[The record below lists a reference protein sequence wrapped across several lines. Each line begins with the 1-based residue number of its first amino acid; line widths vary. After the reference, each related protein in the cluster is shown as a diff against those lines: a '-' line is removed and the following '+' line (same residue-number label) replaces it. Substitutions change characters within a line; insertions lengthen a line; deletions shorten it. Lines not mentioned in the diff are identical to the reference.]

1 MRRTNSK
8 SLEPQEEV
16 EGTGPSTWSSE
27 DRMLVV
33 ARLHDLEVVNQRLA
47 AERNQL
53 QRQLN
58 HVLHRL
64 ASDRFSEGVS
74 SLQELTHAVR
84 FLLGPRISDS
94 SGGDEA
100 TAAETATVPA
110 PLASGES
117 INLLSSFMESNGR
130 FSAVEYSSLSDAFE
144 DLNLRQ
150 DPVSQV
156 SLGISTQNGSSPSAS
171 VITGIPDNSVG
182 GSTPMRAS
190 RASFPTVIYDSS
202 DEGAKELSDFGP
214 AGMLVSGTVLDTVA
228 SSSTHPNDI
237 HTTYVAELPS
247 SSSSPSL
254 SYERES
260 DKWRSLYVCIPP
272 STSYS
277 LSCSTSLSP
286 SQDSSP
292 SLHGRRIS
300 VQPHSPVSRQPFHTS
315 SLPTSPRRLTSRR
328 SLVRCIEDAQK
339 SATKWLYA
347 ERNNTHD
354 TPPDGEEGGSRIRA
368 ALTPSEP
375 LLSPQDASYRGDLGT
390 KPSAASTGPGRPP
403 NPEARDPLRLA
414 KPARTRRVRTRS
426 YLTTASAGIRS
437 AGEPQSARTIRRPVL
452 IRSIKKSTQTA
463 RVRVGT
469 SEDFLN
475 DFFSCGCP
483 DDDYTSD
490 TFVLAR
496 AAAVS
501 REFSR
506 LFSCLSAYT
515 CVRKHCSAVENLP
528 ADEVQGNIDQ
538 IAQLRRLSDAQHQ
551 FERLCREE
559 TSSASSSDARSTVF
573 IVKSSIQP
581 PKRDTSRHRQQP
593 QPSATTVDESRA
605 ASSTST
611 EYYSPPM
618 EESINQEGLSI
629 AHHGRLMTGLPKGAL
644 KKQEVRELTVAPTT
658 HAGKLAR
665 LSGRFKV
672 WQTFWCVLVNKSLL
686 FYRDESEVDQWPR
699 KCIDLAEV
707 RSVEGLTLSRTGK
720 PPGRGVSPRGLK
732 RSALTASFNV
742 TLRSG
747 RGYTLRGPSME
758 ASSVWESSIRRA
770 LRRIQAEHIFR
781 LYSAQLVVSGWL
793 HRYRRGQ
800 SHRVWCM
807 LMGTFLVYSRE
818 PRGIALTGYRDLSL
832 TYLRC
837 PFKEMTSS
845 APTVMHIE
853 PSTRQCHSAEA
864 SKRRSFAMHQSYE
877 SSDSESDTGIETN
890 EVSSRT
896 LALWAP
902 NRDPVYLVCNTDA
915 EFERWRHHLSRACW
929 FSTCTQSCAKEPEA
943 RFLQLWGQLVHP
955 AYVQRRWH
963 TAEPISTPLSRVV
976 ISEPLFERSAVILSE
991 KLSSLANLSRC
1002 LMPSELEGKSA
1013 AAATSQTT
1021 AALRLQTSRNK
1032 AVLVKSLAQMCY
1044 DNTALKDELYLQL
1057 MKQATPP
1064 STILRTLT
1072 DVSAMRTVPTRRRM
1086 RMMEL
1091 LCGSGGHQ
1099 HRDDWPGTRRRVIS
1113 ATRPSEEGDV
1123 GRKTV
1128 DLRASELSKQPPP
1141 LKQTQRTLSITT
1153 MWECISIFT
1162 TLFLPSPPVL
1172 ACLQA
1177 FLAQFTSRFEA
1188 SPPSTAAAGGGN
1200 GAGTSSSRTKG
1211 ITSSSRRDRGSSSRQ
1226 LILELCRFAA
1236 FCSDMLLRCRIR
1248 GGRRVTPS
1256 YYEVVAISLR
1266 NPYTHCLPFSLPIRL
1281 HLPSGYQVVSFD
1293 GTMKI
1298 SQLTASVVESLG
1310 LGEAVAKRLCL
1321 CGIFC
1326 QITGSARPSG
1336 GAARFKLLYLEP
1348 LWNICDVISLY
1359 EEALSKSNP
1368 GVALSL
1374 EDMSI
1379 DLVFMVQAVGKG
1391 MTELPAQGVDAA
1403 ADSSADRVM
1412 EMVAHQLHSDICS
1425 GRLNLILRGTHY
1437 LELTAFMC
1445 RWEHCDYAELQRRQE
1460 TNLTLL
1466 VHRYFPRKCISTWSS
1481 RGEDDQAL
1489 IELKL
1494 LLLNRWTKLSQETT
1508 AGGEQ
1513 PSEAASE
1520 TTPSGRPLPRAS
1532 QAFVRTLWKLH
1543 PAAACVTQFACQVL
1557 NCEGVP
1563 STETVW
1569 LAPSHERISFLR
1581 VYTFDSTVTRLICAG
1596 YTTKESAGLVS
1607 GLACFR
1613 QIPMANLISFGIQ
1626 RTGLFFLVF
1635 AETHRQDKQ
1644 QPPLRRHQEKPPR
1657 AQQPQEGTDSFSY
1670 SGPEDGGAGEVSQE
1684 RLVFRPKSSSASRRE
1699 SRRRDWWSRGAQ
1711 KRLEKLLLFIP
1722 DLCTVNELCHVL
1734 TFFLETA

>member
-1 MRRTNSK
+1 MRRTNNK

-16 EGTGPSTWSSE
+16 ERAGPSTWSSE

-33 ARLHDLEVVNQRLA
+33 ARLRDLEVVNQRLA

-84 FLLGPRISDS
+84 FFLGPRISDP
-94 SGGDEA
+94 SGEDEA
-100 TAAETATVPA
+100 SAAETSTVPA

-117 INLLSSFMESNGR
+117 INFLSSFMESNGR

-144 DLNLRQ
+144 ELNLRQ

-171 VITGIPDNSVG
+171 VITGIPDTEG
-182 GSTPMRAS
+182 GSTPMRTS

-202 DEGAKELSDFGP
+202 DEGAKELGDFGP
-214 AGMLVSGTVLDTVA
+214 AGMLVSGTMLDTVA

-237 HTTYVAELPS
+237 HTTYVTELPS

-286 SQDSSP
+286 SPDSSP
-292 SLHGRRIS
+292 SPHGRRIS
-300 VQPHSPVSRQPFHTS
+300 VQPHSPVSRQPFLTS

-328 SLVRCIEDAQK
+328 SLVQCIEDAQK
-339 SATKWLYA
+339 SATKWLCR

-354 TPPDGEEGGSRIRA
+354 TPPDFPDGEEGVSRIRA
-368 ALTPSEP
+368 ALTPSDP
-375 LLSPQDASYRGDLGT
+375 LRSPQDGSYTGDLET
-390 KPSAASTGPGRPP
+390 RPSVASTGPGRLP
-403 NPEARDPLRLA
+403 NFEARDQLRWRT
-414 KPARTRRVRTRS
+414 PARTRRVRTRS
-426 YLTTASAGIRS
+426 HLPTVSANIRS
-437 AGEPQSARTIRRPVL
+437 AGEPKSPRTVRRPIL

-469 SEDFLN
+469 SDDFLN

-483 DDDYTSD
+483 DDDFTSD

-501 REFSR
+501 REFSC

-538 IAQLRRLSDAQHQ
+538 IAQLRRLADAHHQ

-559 TSSASSSDARSTVF
+559 TSSSDARSTVF
-573 IVKSSIQP
+573 IVKSSAQP

-593 QPSATTVDESRA
+593 QPSATTVDELHA

-618 EESINQEGLSI
+618 EESINQEDPNI
-629 AHHGRLMTGLPKGAL
+629 AHHGRLMTSLPKGAL
-644 KKQEVRELTVAPTT
+644 KKQEVRELSVAPTT

-720 PPGRGVSPRGLK
+720 PSGRGVSPRGLK

-747 RGYTLRGPSME
+747 RVYTLRGPSTE
-758 ASSVWESSIRRA
+758 ASSIWESSIRRA

-781 LYSAQLVVSGWL
+781 LYSAQLVISGWL
-793 HRYRRGQ
+793 LRYRRGQ

-845 APTVMHIE
+845 APTVMHSE
-853 PSTRQCHSAEA
+853 PSTRQCHSADA
-864 SKRRSFAMHQSYE
+864 SKRRSYAMHQGYE

-890 EVSSRT
+890 EANSRT

-915 EFERWRHHLSRACW
+915 EFERWRYHLTRACW
-929 FSTCTQSCAKEPEA
+929 FSTYTQSCTKEPEA

-963 TAEPISTPLSRVV
+963 TAEPISSPLSRI
-976 ISEPLFERSAVILSE
+976 ISEPLFERSAIILSE
-991 KLSSLANLSRC
+991 KLSGLSNLSRS
-1002 LMPSELEGKSA
+1002 LTSAEIEGKSA
-1013 AAATSQTT
+1013 AAAPCQTT
-1021 AALRLQTSRNK
+1021 ATLRLQTNTNK

-1099 HRDDWPGTRRRVIS
+1099 HREDWPGTRRRVIS
-1113 ATRPSEEGDV
+1113 ATRPSEEEGGV
-1123 GRKTV
+1123 ERKTV
-1128 DLRASELSKQPPP
+1128 DLRASELSKRPPP
-1141 LKQTQRTLSITT
+1141 SKQTQRTLSITT

-1188 SPPSTAAAGGGN
+1188 SPPSTAAAGGDN
-1200 GAGTSSSRTKG
+1200 GAGTSSGRTKS

-1248 GGRRVTPS
+1248 GGRKVTPS

-1310 LGEAVAKRLCL
+1310 LGEAVAKRHCL

-1359 EEALSKSNP
+1359 EEALSKSSP

-1379 DLVFMVQAVGKG
+1379 DLVFMVQAVGKC
-1391 MTELPAQGVDAA
+1391 MTELPAQSVDAA

-1412 EMVAHQLHSDICS
+1412 DMVAHQLHSDICS
-1425 GRLNLILRGTHY
+1425 GRLNLILRGAHY
-1437 LELTAFMC
+1437 LELTALMC
-1445 RWEHCDYAELQRRQE
+1445 RWDHCDYAELQRRQE

-1481 RGEDDQAL
+1481 GGEDDQAL

-1508 AGGEQ
+1508 VGGEQ
-1513 PSEAASE
+1513 SSGAAKE

-1543 PAAACVTQFACQVL
+1543 PAAACVRQFACQVL

-1596 YTTKESAGLVS
+1596 YTTQDSAGMVS

-1626 RTGLFFLVF
+1626 RTGIFFLVF
-1635 AETHRQDKQ
+1635 AETHRQEKQ
-1644 QPPLRRHQEKPPR
+1644 QPPQRRHQEKPPR
-1657 AQQPQEGTDSFSY
+1657 SQQLQEGTDSFSY
-1670 SGPEDGGAGEVSQE
+1670 SGPDDGGAGEVSQD
-1684 RLVFRPKSSSASRRE
+1684 RLIYGPKSSSASRRE
-1699 SRRRDWWSRGAQ
+1699 SRRRGWWSRGTQ